1 MQIELAKIRT
11 LLANYRT
18 LLAHMRTAFA
28 FVIGGL
34 VLIHYFQ
41 EFHYLYLYV
50 GITFLIIGLAFT
62 AHGILNFCRMKK
74 EINEIDKPLLTG

>member
-1 MQIELAKIRT
+1 MQIRLAKIRT

-41 EFHYLYLYV
+41 DFHYLYLYV
-50 GITFLIIGLAFT
+50 GIAFLIIGLAFA
-62 AHGILNFCRMKK
+62 AHGTFSFFRTKK
-74 EINEIDKPLLTG
+74 EINQIDEPPLTV